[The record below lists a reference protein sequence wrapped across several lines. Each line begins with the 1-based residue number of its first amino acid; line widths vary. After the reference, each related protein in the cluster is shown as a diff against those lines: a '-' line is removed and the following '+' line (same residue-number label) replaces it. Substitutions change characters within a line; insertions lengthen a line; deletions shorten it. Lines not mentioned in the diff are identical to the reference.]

1 MSDTSDPPRPASEDA
16 NPQTPP
22 AEAPSAQAKPAPSAA
37 PDSYG
42 ASQAASD
49 LTGMPL
55 GRQLIITLWHTV
67 AFTPR
72 VVRAMMER
80 TPAYLPPLRLFM
92 ILMGLLLGVGAFFQL
107 PLVLDTSSLFPEVM
121 QDDVDAYLREAGT
134 SLQAAN
140 AETGRWMSLVY
151 WIMMAIS
158 ALPFLIMLKAL
169 RPGLSWWTHLQGYL
183 TANNALLIVM
193 LAGVPLLL
201 ISPDAFIAF
210 QLPVMALFYVAMVR
224 IAVGAYR
231 LRTVGVA
238 VLTIAMVPLTLLTML
253 IGAAINLASLH
264 LVLMLAYDVSLIDL
278 FNVSAPVTPPGDLPS

>member
-37 PDSYG
+37 PDGYG
-42 ASQAASD
+42 AGQAASD
-49 LTGMPL
+49 LTGLPL
-55 GRQLIITLWHTV
+55 GPQLLATLWHTV

-80 TPAYLPPLRLFM
+80 KPAYTPPLRLFM

-107 PLVLDTSSLFPEVM
+107 PLAIDTSSLFPAVM
-121 QDDVDAYLREAGT
+121 QADVDAYLREAGT

-151 WIMMAIS
+151 WIMMAIA

-183 TANNALLIVM
+183 IANNAMLIVG
-193 LAGVPLLL
+193 LAGAPLLL
-201 ISPDAFIAF
+201 ISPDAFMLF
-210 QLPVMALFYVAMVR
+210 QAPAMLLFYIAMVR
-224 IAVGAYR
+224 IASGAYR
-231 LRTVGVA
+231 LKPWA
-238 VLTIAMVPLTLLTML
+238 LTTLIIAFIPLTALTTLLA
-253 IGAAINLASLH
+253 IAINALGLH
-264 LVLMLAYDVSLIDL
+264 VVLQLAYDVSLIDL
-278 FNVSAPVTPPGDLPS
+278 LNVSLSAATPGD